1 VQKAAA
7 MRLFCLYICNKYTIM
22 KVNLFIPCF
31 IDQFY
36 PQTARNVVKLL
47 EAAGVEVLY
56 NPEQTCC
63 GQPAFNSGHWDE
75 ASRLAVKFI
84 NDFEDARIIVGPS
97 ASCTGFIRK
106 YYRRLLAGSDVLPDR
121 FEHLQPMIYELSDF
135 LVNILQKTAFGASFP
150 HKVTYHDACS
160 ALREYGIRREPRLL
174 LGQVKGLELVEM
186 KDTETCCGFGG
197 TFAAKFTHIST
208 AMTAQKVEHALA
220 SGAEYIVSTEA
231 SCLLN
236 MESYIKKQK
245 LPVKTIHLADI
256 LAQKT

>member
-1 VQKAAA
+1 
-7 MRLFCLYICNKYTIM
+7 M

-36 PQTARNVVKLL
+36 PQTASNVVKLL
-47 EAAGVEVLY
+47 EATDVEVHY

-63 GQPAFNSGHWDE
+63 GQPAFNSGHWKE
-75 ASRLAVKFI
+75 ARMLAVKFMD
-84 NDFEDARIIVGPS
+84 DFEDARFIVGPS
-97 ASCTGFIRK
+97 ASCTGFIRN
-106 YYRRLLAGSDVLPDR
+106 YYPRLLAGNDDLLFR
-121 FEHLQPMIYELSDF
+121 FEQLHNKIYELSDF
-135 LVNILQKTAFGASFP
+135 LVNIIQKTNFGASFP

-160 ALREYGIRREPRLL
+160 ALREYGIKREPRLL
-174 LGQVKGLELVEM
+174 LGKVKGIELMEM

-256 LAQKT
+256 LTQKT